1 MAFEKRHL
9 ILAARAAAALGVV
22 GLRGRARWSAW
33 LAHDFFWLYPTLR
46 RNCDW
51 HGGVVTHFETAA
63 REVWLTIDDGPDPR
77 DTPGLLDLLA
87 RHQARATFFVVGK
100 KVEQNRALCRRILAE
115 GHTLG
120 NHTQSHPAALWWA
133 CPGPLVRRE
142 IRDGSRAILTAT
154 GVMPRWFRSPVGMNN
169 RAVHPAANA
178 AGLRV
183 IGWSAAGG
191 DGCPAAPT
199 QIVSRLMAGVRPGA
213 ILLVHEGG
221 SSRHRVLTLSRLL
234 ERLTGEG
241 WRCVLPEEPVLR

>member
-9 ILAARAAAALGVV
+9 TLAARAAAALGVM
-22 GLRGRARWSAW
+22 GLRGRSRCAAW
-33 LAHDFFWLYPTLR
+33 LVHDFFWLYPTLR

-51 HGGVVTHFETAA
+51 HGGVITRFDTTA

-77 DTPGLLDLLA
+77 DTPGMLDLLA
-87 RHQARATFFVVGK
+87 WHQARATFFVVGK

-120 NHTQSHPAALWWA
+120 NHTHSHPSALWWA
-133 CPGPLVRRE
+133 WPGPLVRRE
-142 IRDGSRAILTAT
+142 IERGNQALLTAT
-154 GVMPRWFRSPVGMNN
+154 GTAPRWFRSPVGMNN
-169 RAVHPAANA
+169 RSVHPAAAA

-183 IGWSAAGG
+183 VGWSAAGG

-213 ILLVHEGG
+213 ILLLHESGG
-221 SSRHRVLTLSRLL
+221 SRHRVLTLARLL
-234 ERLTGEG
+234 ARLTGEG
-241 WRCVLPEEPVLR
+241 WRCVLPEERG